1 MKSTLTRRALMAAL
15 PMAAARAQEQRPNI
29 LLMMA
34 DNWAWPHC
42 GAGGD
47 PAVKTPAFDQ
57 LAKEGVLFTH
67 AFSPNPSCSPARS
80 WLLTGQETHR
90 LGTAASLYGA
100 LSSSFPTF
108 VSLLEAA
115 GYFVGHAGKGW
126 GPGRPADGG
135 YAQNPAGKQYPTFNA
150 FLQARPKD
158 KPFLFWFSSRDPHV
172 PWTEG
177 EKYRAG
183 IDAAKIR
190 VPAHLPDES
199 AVREDI
205 RNYYAEVQNF
215 DTDCAELVGAVDR
228 LGELDRTMVVMT
240 GDNGW
245 QMPRGLAACY
255 DLGVRVPLA
264 IRYPKAY
271 RAGSKQDA
279 FVILGDLCPTFLE
292 LAGVAIPKAVTAK
305 SLLRPA
311 RRDAVFV
318 ERERHANVRRG
329 NLAYPVRGIRT
340 KGFLYL
346 RNLEPDRYP
355 AGDPEFYWSVGEFGD
370 VDESPSKRLT
380 MRDSGSKYY
389 ALSFGKRPA
398 EELYELRTDPDQT
411 RNVAGEP
418 RLQKAK
424 AELAAR
430 VDQWMKDTAD
440 PRAEGRTDFW
450 DQAPYVGPKSRQG
463 QKKQ

>member
-1 MKSTLTRRALMAAL
+1 MKNTLTRRSFVASLPLMTT
-15 PMAAARAQEQRPNI
+15 AQTQRPNI

-42 GAGGD
+42 GVGGD
-47 PAVKTPAFDQ
+47 AVVKTPAFDQ
-57 LAKEGVLFTH
+57 LAKEGIHFTH

-90 LGTAASLYGA
+90 LGTAASLNGA
-100 LSSSFPTF
+100 LSASFPTF
-108 VSLLEAA
+108 TRLLEEA
-115 GYFVGHAGKGW
+115 GYFVGYSGKGW

-135 YAQNPAGKQYPTFNA
+135 YTRNPAGKLYPSFEA
-150 FLQARPKD
+150 FLKERPKD
-158 KPFLFWFSSRDPHV
+158 KPFLFWFNSRDPHV

-183 IDAAKIR
+183 IDVKKIQ
-190 VPAHLPDES
+190 VPGHLPDHP

-215 DTDCAELVGAVDR
+215 DVECAGLVGEVDR
-228 LGELDRTMVVMT
+228 LGELDRTMVAMS

-271 RAGSKQDA
+271 RAGSKHDG
-279 FVILGDLCPTFLE
+279 FVTLGDLCPTFLH
-292 LAGVAIPKAVTAK
+292 LAGVAIPKEVTAK
-305 SLLRPA
+305 SLLKPPQ
-311 RRDAVFV
+311 RDAVFV

-329 NLAYPVRGIRT
+329 NLAYPVRGVRT
-340 KGFLYL
+340 REYLYL

-355 AGDPEFYWSVGEFGD
+355 AGDPEYYWSVGEFGD
-370 VDESPSKRLT
+370 VDESASKRLI
-380 MRDSGSKYY
+380 MQDPGSKYF
-389 ALSFGKRPA
+389 AMSFGKRPA
-398 EELYELRTDPDQT
+398 EELYELKTDPWQT
-411 RNVAGEP
+411 RNVAGEA
-418 RLQKAK
+418 RFAK
-424 AELAAR
+424 VKSELAGR
-430 VDQWMKDTAD
+430 VERWMKETGD
-440 PRAEGRTDFW
+440 PRAKGTTDFW
-450 DQAPYVGPKSRQG
+450 DKAPYTGTKSRQG
-463 QKKQ
+463 EKKK